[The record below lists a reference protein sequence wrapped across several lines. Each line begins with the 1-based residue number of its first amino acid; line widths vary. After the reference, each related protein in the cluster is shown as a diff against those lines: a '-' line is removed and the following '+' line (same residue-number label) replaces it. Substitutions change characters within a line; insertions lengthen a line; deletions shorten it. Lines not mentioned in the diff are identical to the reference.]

1 MRETRVNIEK
11 PALGCKL
18 GRAYQI
24 MLSQL
29 NSALKKAGLDITTG
43 EYLVLRAVYCKEG
56 LQQCEIADMVGKD
69 KASVCRCIAG
79 LERRALLR
87 TESVSHKCQRVFLT
101 DKSREVEPKIMEV
114 ASLRHQALM
123 NLVSPDE
130 LEIFTRTIEKIINS
144 K

>member
-1 MRETRVNIEK
+1 MRGSRVNIEK

-43 EYLVLRAVYCKEG
+43 EYLVLRAVYSNEG

-69 KASVCRCIAG
+69 KASICRCIAG

-87 TESVSHKCQRVFLT
+87 TELVSHKCQRVFLT

-123 NLVSPDE
+123 NLVSPDD
-130 LEIFTRTIEKIINS
+130 LEIFTRTIEKIISS